1 MVAEDHSDPARHEGP
16 AQRYRRLFGSGE
28 STERT
33 VFFSDAVFAI
43 AMTLLVLEL
52 ILPADLDP
60 AQLDAALRA
69 HLPPFLAYVLSFA
82 VIGTAWMSHHRRFT
96 VILRYDRRLQWLNL
110 LSLFFVALLPMPT
123 SLLSDY
129 GGGSSPWPVALY
141 AAVTAA
147 VYASLN
153 LVWVHAW
160 HAGLMAS
167 VVDAALYHYV
177 LRALLPA
184 PAVFALSIPVAFWDP
199 VLATWT
205 WALIVPAAVAD
216 RWWLR
221 RPSRG

>member
-1 MVAEDHSDPARHEGP
+1 MDAEDRPDPAQREGT
-16 AQRYRRLFGSGE
+16 AERYRRLFGSGAT
-28 STERT
+28 TERT

-69 HLPPFLAYVLSFA
+69 HLSPFLAYVLSFA

-96 VILRYDRRLQWLNL
+96 VIRRYDRRLQWLNL

-153 LVWVHAW
+153 LLWAHAW
-160 HAGLMAS
+160 HAGLMAP
-167 VVDAALYHYV
+167 VVDAALYRYV

-184 PAVFALSIPVAFWDP
+184 PVVFALSVPVAFWDP
-199 VLATWT
+199 GIATWT
-205 WALIVPAAVAD
+205 WGLIVPAAAAD

-221 RPSRG
+221 RATRD

>member
-1 MVAEDHSDPARHEGP
+1 VAADHGAGAARPDGP
-16 AQRYRRLFGSGE
+16 AQRYRQLFGSGE
-28 STERT
+28 ATERT

-52 ILPADLDP
+52 IIPADLAP
-60 AQLDAALRA
+60 GELDSALRG
-69 HLPPFLAYVLSFA
+69 HLPEFLAYVLSFA

-96 VILRYDRRLQWLNL
+96 VICRYDRGLQWLNL

-129 GGGSSPWPVALY
+129 GGSGSPWPVVLY
-141 AAVTAA
+141 AAVSAA
-147 VYASLN
+147 VYGSLN
-153 LVWVHAW
+153 LVWAHAW

-167 VVDAALYHYV
+167 VVDAALYRYV

-184 PAVFALSIPVAFWDP
+184 PVVFALSIPVAFWDP
-199 VLATWT
+199 GAAP
-205 WALIVPAAVAD
+205 WAWLLIVPAAAAD

-221 RPSRG
+221 RSAGG